1 MKKNRMGFK
10 VAVLLGTLLFL
21 TGSAFAKPSFRTS
34 GQNKKKGKTN
44 VENTRKTD
52 KKSDTK
58 TDKKSDKKTDS
69 NSGKKS
75 SPTVTSISDKISASN
90 EELAI
95 IVEINLMRS
104 NPREYAEKY
113 IKPRI
118 TASSSSYWT
127 SCVSDMSKITS
138 LGEFT
143 YAEGLYQVSKA
154 HSTTQGKTTQTGHTR
169 TNGESWSTVIDR
181 YCKKYSSVGENISY
195 GPNNARDIV
204 IQLLVDDGVSSL
216 GHRKNLLS
224 KEYTSVGV
232 SLDTHKYYRYMCVM
246 NFASGWVDK

>member
-1 MKKNRMGFK
+1 MKKKIGFRL
-10 VAVLLGTLLFL
+10 AVLLGGLLSL
-21 TGSAFAKPSFRTS
+21 TGAAFANPSFRTS
-34 GQNKKKGKTN
+34 NQNRNKGSTSVENKKKA
-44 VENTRKTD
+44 D
-52 KKSDTK
+52 KKSDK
-58 TDKKSDKKTDS
+58 KNDRKSDKKTDS

-75 SPTVTSISDKISASN
+75 SPTVTSISEKISASN

-113 IKPRI
+113 IKPQI
-118 TASSSSYWT
+118 TSSSSSYWT
-127 SCVSDMSKITS
+127 SCVSDMSKISS
-138 LGEFT
+138 LGEFS

-154 HSTTQGKTTQTGHTR
+154 HSTTQGKTTQTGHMR

-224 KEYTSVGV
+224 KEYTCVGV